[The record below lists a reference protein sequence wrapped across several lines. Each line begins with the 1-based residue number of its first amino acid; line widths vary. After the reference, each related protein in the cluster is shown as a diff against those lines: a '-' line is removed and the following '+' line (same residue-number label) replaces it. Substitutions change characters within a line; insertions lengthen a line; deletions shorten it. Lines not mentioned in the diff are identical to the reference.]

1 MTGRRVKTIA
11 EFGRAGRVVN
21 DLKASHDRLY
31 EALDHAVSVIRR
43 HVPMDAL
50 GMAGEPGEGW
60 PLLEEYLSYM
70 DAALLSASTKEGGE

>member
-31 EALDHAVSVIRR
+31 EALSNIENDDGSVPPTIWD
-43 HVPMDAL
+43 MCQ
-50 GMAGEPGEGW
+50 
-60 PLLEEYLSYM
+60 
-70 DAALLSASTKEGGE
+70 AALLSASTKEGGE